1 MSEHGATRRPHSRR
15 KNQSKGLK
23 PFVILGAILAVV
35 APVAWILGQE
45 TGGGRA
51 DESIPYVNRDDDSYS
66 TPDHEI
72 PIVDSTPGDVPSTAP
87 TPTSTPTTTPGST
100 PTPTPGVTRTPD
112 RLSTETPVPTT
123 APTDRPT
130 STETVPATG
139 RPTTSTRPT
148 STPTSTS
155 SPKPTPT
162 PTETTRTPTDNGGME
177 TFELELFSALNG
189 ERQNEG
195 CAPLKRNT
203 SLTKGAR
210 ADAKDR
216 AKSGEVDGR
225 GASYAAVGGKGM
237 TAKGAADR
245 LLQDHR
251 STMLNCDLTTLGVG
265 RGDHTYTESGL
276 LCNLFNTCPEA
287 TRFAWVVDFT

>member
-51 DESIPYVNRDDDSYS
+51 DESIPYVNRDDDRYS

-139 RPTTSTRPT
+139 RPTTSSRPT
-148 STPTSTS
+148 STPTSTATTG
-155 SPKPTPT
+155 SPKPT
-162 PTETTRTPTDNGGME
+162 PTETTRTPTDDGGMRPI
-177 TFELELFSALNG
+177 ELELFSTLNAA
-189 ERQNEG
+189 RQDKG
-195 CAPLKRNT
+195 CAPLKRSTAVT
-203 SLTKGAR
+203 SGAR
-210 ADAKDR
+210 ADAQER
-216 AKSGEVDGR
+216 AANGDVDEGST
-225 GASYAAVGGKGM
+225 SYAAAGGEGVDK
-237 TAKGAADR
+237 AKEAADR
-245 LLQDHR
+245 LLRDY
-251 STMLNCDLTTLGVG
+251 SSIVLDCDLTTLGVG
-265 RGDHTYTESGL
+265 KADAPFCKLEL
-276 LCNLFNTCPEA
+276 LACLNWG
-287 TRFAWVVDFT
+287 TRHSWVADFK

>member
-1 MSEHGATRRPHSRR
+1 MSEHGANRRPHSRR

-35 APVAWILGQE
+35 APIAWILGQE
-45 TGGGRA
+45 TGGGSA
-51 DESIPYVNRDDDSYS
+51 DGAIPYVNRDDDSYN

-72 PIVDSTPGDVPSTAP
+72 PIVDSTPGDVPSKAP
-87 TPTSTPTTTPGST
+87 TPTTKPSTPGVT
-100 PTPTPGVTRTPD
+100 PTPTPGETTTPGH
-112 RLSTETPVPTT
+112 LNSETPVPTT
-123 APTDRPT
+123 APTERPT
-130 STETVPATG
+130 STDTVPPTS
-139 RPTTSTRPT
+139 RPTTSGR
-148 STPTSTS
+148 
-155 SPKPTPT
+155 PTPT
-162 PTETTRTPTDNGGME
+162 PTETSTTSSPTPTATETTRTPTDNGGME
-177 TFELELFSALNG
+177 NFEFELFSTLNG
-189 ERQNEG
+189 ARESEG

-210 ADAKDR
+210 ADAAGR

-251 STMLNCDLTTLGVG
+251 STVLNCDLTTLGVG

-276 LCNLFNTCPEA
+276 VCSIFNTCPDA